1 MQLNRIHVI
10 AIELHVNGGLI
21 TVNDMGMDIAGW
33 PIHGSP
39 TEFNRSSGEWKGDTK
54 TGTKVLRVVF
64 ILRSHTTMMI
74 IIIIVMTIRGFFKG
88 NKNEKK

>member
-1 MQLNRIHVI
+1 M
-10 AIELHVNGGLI
+10 
-21 TVNDMGMDIAGW
+21 TDMGMDIAGW
-33 PIHGSP
+33 PIHGNP
-39 TEFNRSSGEWKGDTK
+39 TEFNRSSGEWKRGGDTK